1 MLEQRKN
8 KKLRNIEKLFDHYRK
23 LRQIHSKNVH
33 LIELYINLFSSIIKW
48 HLIKLIDDIRLYC
61 CKIIKR

>member
-33 LIELYINLFSSIIKW
+33 LIELYINLFSSIIIKW
-48 HLIKLIDDIRLYC
+48 HLIKLIDDIWL
-61 CKIIKR
+61 